1 MKFKRWFYLL
11 LFLLFMI
18 NLFLML
24 IYGKKTFEAQDRV
37 KPPHRYDYHF
47 ALISEEVDNEYWR
60 LIEKGARDAAE
71 KYNVYLEYLGPKQA
85 DNIEQLKFMDKT
97 ITGKVDGIII
107 QGIAHSNFNQ
117 LTNKAF
123 ERGIEIVTVD
133 TDVADSER
141 KAFVGS
147 DNYMAGVQ
155 AGSAMIEDTKGDQYV
170 GIVTGRLD
178 ALNQQLRIKG
188 FKDAIKKENRIK
200 LVDIEVSNIT
210 KSGALQATY
219 DLLKKHPHLNAFYGT
234 SALDGSGI
242 AQVVNQFKL
251 KQSTYIIGFDILP
264 QTLHLLEEGSID
276 ASVVQYP
283 YEMGYQS
290 VEALLQLKNGDE
302 SKTLH
307 HTLTRVIHRNDIKDF
322 YEKGTVYENH
332 TK

>member
-1 MKFKRWFYLL
+1 MNRIESLHYSSGKALSLMNGHYLNKRLFKTRKPY
-11 LFLLFMI
+11 
-18 NLFLML
+18 
-24 IYGKKTFEAQDRV
+24 KAQ
-37 KPPHRYDYHF
+37 F
-47 ALISEEVDNEYWR
+47 
-60 LIEKGARDAAE
+60 
-71 KYNVYLEYLGPKQA
+71 
-85 DNIEQLKFMDKT
+85 IEQLKFMDKT

-155 AGSAMIEDTKGDQYV
+155 AGSAKIEDTKGDQYV
-170 GIVTGRLD
+170 GIVTGRFD

-219 DLLKKHPHLNAFYGT
+219 DLLKKHPHINAFYGT

-242 AQVVNQFKL
+242 AQEVVNQFNL
-251 KQSTYIIGFDILP
+251 KQRTYIIGFDILP
-264 QTLHLLEEGSID
+264 QTLLLLEEGSID

-290 VEALLQLKNGDE
+290 VEALLHLKNEDE

-307 HTLTRVIHRNDIKDF
+307 HTLTKVIRPTDIQDF

>member
-1 MKFKRWFYLL
+1 
-11 LFLLFMI
+11 
-18 NLFLML
+18 
-24 IYGKKTFEAQDRV
+24 
-37 KPPHRYDYHF
+37 
-47 ALISEEVDNEYWR
+47 
-60 LIEKGARDAAE
+60 
-71 KYNVYLEYLGPKQA
+71 
-85 DNIEQLKFMDKT
+85 
-97 ITGKVDGIII
+97 
-107 QGIAHSNFNQ
+107 
-117 LTNKAF
+117 
-123 ERGIEIVTVD
+123 
-133 TDVADSER
+133 
-141 KAFVGS
+141 
-147 DNYMAGVQ
+147 MAGVQ